1 MLEGSKAVKHE
12 SQAWYIVKR
21 LFFERGILEVTG
33 RGLQMVLVGKG
44 GGLLGCP
51 FVVQAFWMD
60 KLLFNLLGRIFVS
73 CNVLKFLVFVCY
85 VTLWQ

>member
-33 RGLQMVLVGKG
+33 RGLQMVLESNGWEKG
-44 GGLLGCP
+44 RASGCP
-51 FVVQAFWMD
+51 FVSGPLD
-60 KLLFNLLGRIFVS
+60 G
-73 CNVLKFLVFVCY
+73 
-85 VTLWQ
+85 